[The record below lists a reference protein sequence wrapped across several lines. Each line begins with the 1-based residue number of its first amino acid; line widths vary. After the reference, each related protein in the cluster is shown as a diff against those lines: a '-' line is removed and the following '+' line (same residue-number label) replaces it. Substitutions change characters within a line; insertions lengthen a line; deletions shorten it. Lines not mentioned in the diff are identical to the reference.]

1 MPYEPGTV
9 WQYEVPTTSSTHLP
23 PDAGYGKALTN
34 QGYGFE
40 VAVADLID
48 NSIDAGADKIVVH
61 FLRDAKRILTLLV
74 IDNGKGMDDADLD
87 AAMTVGRRRDYGE
100 SALNGSK
107 YASEKLGLT
116 IQATASFFASFVVAF
131 AVQWKLTLI
140 TLGIVPAIL
149 IITGICMGYDAG
161 YETQIM
167 AIHARGGRL
176 AEEAFSSVK
185 NVQAFWAYPKLSRKY
200 RAILDEAG
208 AIGSK
213 KSPIYAGFF
222 AAEWFC
228 VLCGYAL
235 AFWQGVRM
243 YSTGE
248 IANPGDVVTYGPS
261 YLLALTHIC

>member
-1 MPYEPGTV
+1 MLGYIWATLV
-9 WQYEVPTTSSTHLP
+9 AFNAIRTTR
-23 PDAGYGKALTN
+23 ALR
-34 QGYGFE
+34 
-40 VAVADLID
+40 VD
-48 NSIDAGADKIVVH
+48 
-61 FLRDAKRILTLLV
+61 FLRHTLRQEIAFFDAEAGSIANHVTTNVNLV
-74 IDNGKGMDDADLD
+74 NTGI
-87 AAMTVGRRRDYGE
+87 
-100 SALNGSK
+100 
-107 YASEKLGLT
+107 SEKLGLT